1 MSMGIGDNFD
11 VKTAGSVDSTYTKKR
26 KEDLQLQKQE
36 NIALA
41 MQSELR
47 RLNQNA
53 PQEQSGQKEFTITGL
68 NIDEITPEQLEKLK
82 QKGIEKE
89 STEEA
94 DNVEA
99 DNAGSSYRFFSDRYK
114 GENKPAKTAN
124 WADLNGNYFE
134 VIDEPDENGN
144 VPTRP
149 IRGEIKIEGEA
160 KNGENPKKF
169 TITDKNN
176 GEVYTFELDET
187 QDGKVVYKCTSGPGG
202 AYKEGNEYEL
212 RTINGVPMLVQMK
225 ESEGYGVAVGKT
237 KATTSADNAESPAD
251 GANDV
256 DGTQQKPPAG
266 GSEQVEGTQKSPA
279 EQREETINK
288 EAAAL
293 EVDLTPKKKIDKDL
307 QAKADKIGKA
317 QKEAPQVAQD
327 IKDELEAFWTD
338 NDDARALL
346 SKITP
351 ENAAYVIAAYPNIAD
366 KIDNVIGMDT
376 DDIYEYLYKPLK
388 ARLVEHGLPDPF
400 GEGKTLGKGA
410 NLKGM
415 QDWIKKAASAIAQ
428 KDTEITKQFIKNHYD
443 VSYEQKNLEAI
454 NTKAKPV
461 IDKANKTL
469 AEAANAEPKLEV
481 KKDEDGSEYVKL
493 ADGRRVC
500 VERNDQGEIVK
511 VWIDN
516 DNDNK
521 DYDVFYSQD
530 CLKIDTNNEN
540 KVWEYSIDNDNRYD
554 YDKILALANRIFGEK
569 PQE

>member
-11 VKTAGSVDSTYTKKR
+11 VKNAGCVDSTYTKKR

-169 TITDKNN
+169 TITDKDN

-225 ESEGYGVAVGKT
+225 ESEGYGMPVGKT
-237 KATTSADNAESPAD
+237 KAKTSADNAESPAD
-251 GANDV
+251 GANDA
-256 DGTQQKPPAG
+256 DGAQQKPPAV

-293 EVDLTPKKKIDKDL
+293 EVDLTHKKKIDKDL

-317 QKEAPQVAQD
+317 KKEAPQVAQA

-410 NLKGM
+410 NLKDM

-428 KDTEITKQFIKNHYD
+428 KDTEITKQSIRNQQE

-481 KKDEDGSEYVKL
+481 KKDENGSEYVKL
-493 ADGRRVC
+493 ADGRRVR

-530 CLKIDTNNEN
+530 RLMIDTNNEN
-540 KVWEYSIDNDNRYD
+540 KIWEYGIDNDNRYD

>member
-1 MSMGIGDNFD
+1 M
-11 VKTAGSVDSTYTKKR
+11 
-26 KEDLQLQKQE
+26 
-36 NIALA
+36 
-41 MQSELR
+41 
-47 RLNQNA
+47 
-53 PQEQSGQKEFTITGL
+53 
-68 NIDEITPEQLEKLK
+68 
-82 QKGIEKE
+82 
-89 STEEA
+89 
-94 DNVEA
+94 
-99 DNAGSSYRFFSDRYK
+99 
-114 GENKPAKTAN
+114 
-124 WADLNGNYFE
+124 
-134 VIDEPDENGN
+134 
-144 VPTRP
+144 
-149 IRGEIKIEGEA
+149 IKIEGEA

-169 TITDKNN
+169 TITDKDN

-225 ESEGYGVAVGKT
+225 ESEGYGVTVGKT

-317 QKEAPQVAQD
+317 QKEAPQVAQA

>member
-1 MSMGIGDNFD
+1 MGIGDKFD
-11 VKTAGSVDSTYTKKR
+11 VNTVGRVDSTYTKKR

-41 MQSELR
+41 IQAELR

-53 PQEQSGQKEFTITGL
+53 PQEQSGQKEFTLTGL
-68 NIDEITPEQLEKLK
+68 NIDEITPEQLEKLR
-82 QKGIEKE
+82 QKVIEEE
-89 STEEA
+89 ST
-94 DNVEA
+94 EA
-99 DNAGSSYRFFSDRYK
+99 DNAEADNAEEAAIDSPDRYK

-169 TITDKNN
+169 TITDKDN

-266 GSEQVEGTQKSPA
+266 GSEQVQGAQKSPA

-307 QAKADKIGKA
+307 QAKADKISNA

-327 IKDELEAFWTD
+327 IKDELEAFWTV
-338 NDDARALL
+338 NDDARELL

-351 ENAAYVIAAYPNIAD
+351 ENAAYVIAAYPNIAE
-366 KIDNVIGMDT
+366 KIDDVLGMDT

-388 ARLVEHGLPDPF
+388 ARLDEHQLPDPF

-410 NLKGM
+410 SLKDM
-415 QDWIKKAASAIAQ
+415 QDWIKNAASAIAQ
-428 KDTEITKQFIKNHYD
+428 KDTEITNQAVKNMQE
-443 VSYEQKNLEAI
+443 VLNETKELEVL

-461 IDKANKTL
+461 IYKANKTL

-481 KKDEDGSEYVKL
+481 KKDESGYEYVNL
-493 ADGRRVC
+493 ADGRQVG
-500 VERNDQGEIVK
+500 VNRNDQGEIVE
-511 VWIDN
+511 VLIN
-516 DNDNK
+516 NNGN
-521 DYDVFYSQD
+521 YFDVSYSQD
-530 CLKIDTNNEN
+530 RLDINTNDDG
-540 KVWEYSIDNDNRYD
+540 EYDHSIDNDNRYD
-554 YDKILALANRIFGEK
+554 YDEILALANRIFGEK

>member
-1 MSMGIGDNFD
+1 MGIGDNFD

-68 NIDEITPEQLEKLK
+68 NIDEITLEQLEKLK
-82 QKGIEKE
+82 QKGLEKE

-169 TITDKNN
+169 TITDKEN

-225 ESEGYGVAVGKT
+225 ESEGYGMPVGKT
-237 KATTSADNAESPAD
+237 KAKTSADNAESPAD

-317 QKEAPQVAQD
+317 KKEAPQVAQD

-428 KDTEITKQFIKNHYD
+428 KDTEITKQSIRNQQE

-481 KKDEDGSEYVKL
+481 KKDENGSEYVKL
-493 ADGRRVC
+493 ADGRRVR

-530 CLKIDTNNEN
+530 RLMIDTNNEN
-540 KVWEYSIDNDNRYD
+540 KIWEYGIDNDNRYD

>member
-1 MSMGIGDNFD
+1 MGIGDNFD

-68 NIDEITPEQLEKLK
+68 NIDEITLEQLEKLK
-82 QKGIEKE
+82 QKGLEKE

-169 TITDKNN
+169 TITDKDN

-317 QKEAPQVAQD
+317 KKEAPQVAQD

>member
-1 MSMGIGDNFD
+1 
-11 VKTAGSVDSTYTKKR
+11 
-26 KEDLQLQKQE
+26 
-36 NIALA
+36 
-41 MQSELR
+41 
-47 RLNQNA
+47 
-53 PQEQSGQKEFTITGL
+53 
-68 NIDEITPEQLEKLK
+68 
-82 QKGIEKE
+82 
-89 STEEA
+89 
-94 DNVEA
+94 
-99 DNAGSSYRFFSDRYK
+99 
-114 GENKPAKTAN
+114 
-124 WADLNGNYFE
+124 
-134 VIDEPDENGN
+134 
-144 VPTRP
+144 
-149 IRGEIKIEGEA
+149 
-160 KNGENPKKF
+160 
-169 TITDKNN
+169 
-176 GEVYTFELDET
+176 
-187 QDGKVVYKCTSGPGG
+187 
-202 AYKEGNEYEL
+202 
-212 RTINGVPMLVQMK
+212 MLVQMK
-225 ESEGYGVAVGKT
+225 ESEGYGVTVGKT

>member
-1 MSMGIGDNFD
+1 MGIGDNFD

-36 NIALA
+36 NITLA

>member
-1 MSMGIGDNFD
+1 MGIGDKFD
-11 VKTAGSVDSTYTKKR
+11 VNTVGRVDSTYTKKR

-41 MQSELR
+41 IQAELR

-53 PQEQSGQKEFTITGL
+53 PQEQSGQKEFTLTGL
-68 NIDEITPEQLEKLK
+68 NIDEITPEQLEKLR
-82 QKGIEKE
+82 QKVIEEE
-89 STEEA
+89 ST
-94 DNVEA
+94 EA
-99 DNAGSSYRFFSDRYK
+99 DNAEADNAEEAAIDSPDRYK

-169 TITDKNN
+169 TITDKDN

-237 KATTSADNAESPAD
+237 KAKTSADNAELPAD

-266 GSEQVEGTQKSPA
+266 GSEQVQGAQKSPA

-307 QAKADKIGKA
+307 QAKADKISNA

-327 IKDELEAFWTD
+327 IKDELEAFWTV
-338 NDDARALL
+338 NDDARELL

-351 ENAAYVIAAYPNIAD
+351 ENAAYVIAAYPNIAE
-366 KIDNVIGMDT
+366 KIDDVLGMDT

-388 ARLVEHGLPDPF
+388 ARLDEHQLPDPF

-410 NLKGM
+410 SLKDM
-415 QDWIKKAASAIAQ
+415 QDWIKNAASAIAQ
-428 KDTEITKQFIKNHYD
+428 KDTEITKQAVKNMQE
-443 VSYEQKNLEAI
+443 VLNETKELEVL

-481 KKDEDGSEYVKL
+481 KKDESGYEYVNL
-493 ADGRRVC
+493 ADGRQVG
-500 VERNDQGEIVK
+500 VNRNDQGEIVE
-511 VWIDN
+511 VLIN
-516 DNDNK
+516 NNGN
-521 DYDVFYSQD
+521 YFDVSYSQD
-530 CLKIDTNNEN
+530 RLDINTNDDG
-540 KVWEYSIDNDNRYD
+540 EYDHSIDNDNRYD
-554 YDKILALANRIFGEK
+554 YDEILALANRIFGEK

>member
-1 MSMGIGDNFD
+1 MGIGDKFD
-11 VKTAGSVDSTYTKKR
+11 VNTVGRVDSTYTKKR

-41 MQSELR
+41 IQAELR

-53 PQEQSGQKEFTITGL
+53 PQEQSGQKEFTLTGL

-82 QKGIEKE
+82 QKGLEKE

-99 DNAGSSYRFFSDRYK
+99 DNAGSSYKFFSDRYK

-169 TITDKNN
+169 TITDKDN

-266 GSEQVEGTQKSPA
+266 GSEQVQGAQKSPA

-530 CLKIDTNNEN
+530 RLMIDTDNEN
-540 KVWEYSIDNDNRYD
+540 TVWEYSIDNDNRYD

>member
-1 MSMGIGDNFD
+1 MGIGDKFD
-11 VKTAGSVDSTYTKKR
+11 VNTVGRVDSTYTKKR

-41 MQSELR
+41 IQAELR

-53 PQEQSGQKEFTITGL
+53 PQEQSGQKEFTLTGL
-68 NIDEITPEQLEKLK
+68 NIDEITPEQLEKLR
-82 QKGIEKE
+82 QKVIEEE
-89 STEEA
+89 ST
-94 DNVEA
+94 EA
-99 DNAGSSYRFFSDRYK
+99 DNAEADNAEEAAIDCPDRYK

-134 VIDEPDENGN
+134 IIDEPDENGN

-169 TITDKNN
+169 TITDKDN

-225 ESEGYGVAVGKT
+225 ESEGYGVTVGKT

-266 GSEQVEGTQKSPA
+266 GSEQVKGAQKSPA

-317 QKEAPQVAQD
+317 KKEAPQVAQD

-428 KDTEITKQFIKNHYD
+428 KDTEITKQFIKNHHD

-540 KVWEYSIDNDNRYD
+540 KVWEYNIDNDNRYD

>member
-1 MSMGIGDNFD
+1 MGIGDNFD

-36 NIALA
+36 NITLA

-68 NIDEITPEQLEKLK
+68 NIDEITLEQLEKLK
-82 QKGIEKE
+82 QKGLEKE

-338 NDDARALL
+338 NDDARAIL

-388 ARLVEHGLPDPF
+388 ARLVEHGLQDPF

-428 KDTEITKQFIKNHYD
+428 KDSEITMQFIKNHYD

-511 VWIDN
+511 VLIDN

-530 CLKIDTNNEN
+530 RLMIDTNNEN
-540 KVWEYSIDNDNRYD
+540 TVWEYGIDNDNRYD

>member
-1 MSMGIGDNFD
+1 MGIGDNFD

-26 KEDLQLQKQE
+26 KEDLQLQKQD

-68 NIDEITPEQLEKLK
+68 NIDEITLEQLEKLK
-82 QKGIEKE
+82 QKGLEKE

-169 TITDKNN
+169 TITDKDN

-225 ESEGYGVAVGKT
+225 ESEGYGVTVGKT

-317 QKEAPQVAQD
+317 KKEAPQVAQD

>member
-1 MSMGIGDNFD
+1 MGIGDNFD

-53 PQEQSGQKEFTITGL
+53 PQEQSGQKEFTITGF

-169 TITDKNN
+169 TITDKDN

-225 ESEGYGVAVGKT
+225 ESEGYGMTVGKT
-237 KATTSADNAESPAD
+237 KAKTSADNAESPAD
-251 GANDV
+251 GANDA
-256 DGTQQKPPAG
+256 DGAQQKPPAV

-428 KDTEITKQFIKNHYD
+428 KDSEITMQFIKNHHD
-443 VSYEQKNLEAI
+443 VSYEQKNLKAI

-500 VERNDQGEIVK
+500 VARNDQGEIVK
-511 VWIDN
+511 VLIDN

-530 CLKIDTNNEN
+530 RLMIDTDNEN
-540 KVWEYSIDNDNRYD
+540 TVWEYGIDNDNRYD

>member
-36 NIALA
+36 NITLA

-68 NIDEITPEQLEKLK
+68 NIDEITLEQLEKLK
-82 QKGIEKE
+82 QKGLEKE

>member
-1 MSMGIGDNFD
+1 MGIGDNFD

-68 NIDEITPEQLEKLK
+68 NIDEITLEQLEKLK
-82 QKGIEKE
+82 QKGLEKE

-169 TITDKNN
+169 TITDKEN

-237 KATTSADNAESPAD
+237 KAKTSADNAESPAD

-317 QKEAPQVAQD
+317 KKEAPQVAQD

-410 NLKGM
+410 NLKDM

-428 KDTEITKQFIKNHYD
+428 KDTEISKQSIRNQQE

>member
-251 GANDV
+251 GANDA
-256 DGTQQKPPAG
+256 DGAQQKPPAG

>member
-1 MSMGIGDNFD
+1 MGIGDNFD

-68 NIDEITPEQLEKLK
+68 NIDEITLEQLEKLK
-82 QKGIEKE
+82 QKGLEKE

-169 TITDKNN
+169 TITDKDN

-225 ESEGYGVAVGKT
+225 ESEGYGVTVGKT

-317 QKEAPQVAQD
+317 KKEAPQVAQD

-500 VERNDQGEIVK
+500 VERNDQGEIVR